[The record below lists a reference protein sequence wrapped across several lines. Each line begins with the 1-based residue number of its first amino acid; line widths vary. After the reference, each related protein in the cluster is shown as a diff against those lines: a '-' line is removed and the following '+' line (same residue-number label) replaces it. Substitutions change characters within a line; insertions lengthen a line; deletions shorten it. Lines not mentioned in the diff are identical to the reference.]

1 MSLCNCKPVFFYFQ
15 IGRIKI
21 HLTSLC
27 LSELISCNNL
37 FIVKVSVIHWF
48 GTTQYIM
55 LFLFPHCFSYIFW
68 HFPKCQKIYF
78 YLHDMNIRIAME
90 CIGRLII
97 LRLTSSAK
105 EKNRRKTRKREKS
118 HQEKQEEEKRIARI
132 EKKLAIIWL
141 KRYTFG
147 QNG

>member
-1 MSLCNCKPVFFYFQ
+1 
-15 IGRIKI
+15 
-21 HLTSLC
+21 
-27 LSELISCNNL
+27 
-37 FIVKVSVIHWF
+37 
-48 GTTQYIM
+48 
-55 LFLFPHCFSYIFW
+55 
-68 HFPKCQKIYF
+68 
-78 YLHDMNIRIAME
+78 MNIRIAME